1 MHGEFVPVKASI
13 EQVQS
18 FSVHAD
24 ADELIKWLQSA
35 EEKPGRVFVVHG
47 EAGAADVFSERIHS
61 QLLLDSKA
69 PKLGERIVL

>member
-1 MHGEFVPVKASI
+1 MHGEYVPVKATI

-24 ADELIKWLQSA
+24 ANELIEWLQTA
-35 EEKPGRVFVVHG
+35 DPKPGRVFVVHG
-47 EAGAADVFSERIHS
+47 EAGAADVFSDRIHS